1 MSLKRR
7 SAPAGDVY
15 GPAVSSTHSHKNIRK
30 TPHVSEDYREQA
42 STVFIF
48 DYALQLSK
56 RKSFSFFKNYKFH
69 IRFFNIRFLKEER
82 GELLEVS
89 KKGR

>member
-1 MSLKRR
+1 M
-7 SAPAGDVY
+7 
-15 GPAVSSTHSHKNIRK
+15 
-30 TPHVSEDYREQA
+30 
-42 STVFIF
+42 FIF

-69 IRFFNIRFLKEER
+69 IRFFNIRFLKEET

-89 KKGR
+89 KKRKISLSDDYKVLVFQAKLTSQELSLSTRQHLWLEEGNGHLTY